1 MLTLPENVA
10 AQSAAARHKTH
21 GALRTAHYFVAA
33 MMAGAFIGL
42 ADVFMFTAGG
52 PLRLEGSPW
61 SPLVEGGVFGIGLIL
76 VVFAGGELATSAM
89 MILPIGLRE
98 RAVGW
103 GPAARA
109 FALMLAG
116 NLAGAILL
124 ALLVKCGGIM
134 ADGSVPGEALAAVVA
149 AKAHK
154 TTVELFF
161 RAILCNVLVC
171 LAMWSVT
178 RTSNDV
184 AKMVLMAWCMAAFV
198 ASGMEHVVANMTTF
212 SLGIIHGVPGATLLE
227 AGRNLGTVLLGNV
240 VGGAVCVGASMWVA
254 SRAEG
259 SALAP
264 GGAGGQGVSPGVDEG
279 VPVRAVAH

>member
-103 GPAARA
+103 VPAARA

-116 NLAGAILL
+116 NLPGAILL
-124 ALLVKCGGIM
+124 ALLVKC
-134 ADGSVPGEALAAVVA
+134 
-149 AKAHK
+149 
-154 TTVELFF
+154 
-161 RAILCNVLVC
+161 
-171 LAMWSVT
+171 
-178 RTSNDV
+178 
-184 AKMVLMAWCMAAFV
+184 
-198 ASGMEHVVANMTTF
+198 
-212 SLGIIHGVPGATLLE
+212 
-227 AGRNLGTVLLGNV
+227 
-240 VGGAVCVGASMWVA
+240 
-254 SRAEG
+254 
-259 SALAP
+259 
-264 GGAGGQGVSPGVDEG
+264 
-279 VPVRAVAH
+279 